1 MEGSEGKGQ
10 LTTDD
15 LVDDGTTEP
24 VINIRTFRFNFTL
37 MSEQTLKSK
46 YEIKELELN
55 ALLEV
60 TQAINNNVPEESLY
74 KIYNF
79 TLRSNLNIKKLALFV
94 LDESWNCK
102 VNFGTKVNLTKAK
115 LPECFKTVTDVSRCH
130 EFGEGDFY
138 EFDTV
143 VPVAHKKTT
152 LALVF
157 VGGLANDEI
166 YGNDDA
172 VRFIQALSNIIIV
185 AIENKKLARKQ
196 LEQEAL
202 RKELEIASDVQQFLF
217 PEKLPNT
224 DVLKIE
230 ASYLP
235 HDRVGGDYYDYV
247 PINKNQF
254 LICVADVSGKGIPA
268 ALMMSN
274 FQASLRTLLRQTP
287 NLTDIVEAL
296 NFQVLENTKGEKFI
310 TFFAAIYDVR
320 LKTMVYVNSGHNP
333 PILWSRKG
341 GIQLLEEGSTV
352 LGAMHPLPFLN
363 EGFLTN
369 LDDFLLFCYTDGLTE
384 TISEQGSEFGV
395 ESLLSYFSS
404 DHIFTKDLKTIHQ
417 DIIVALDAFKGRN
430 GYHDDITILSCRVG

>member
-1 MEGSEGKGQ
+1 M
-10 LTTDD
+10 T
-15 LVDDGTTEP
+15 
-24 VINIRTFRFNFTL
+24 
-37 MSEQTLKSK
+37 EQTLKSK
-46 YEIKELELN
+46 FEIKELELN
-55 ALLEV
+55 ALLEI
-60 TQAINNNVPEESLY
+60 TQSINDNVSEESLY

-94 LDESWNCK
+94 LDEVWNCK
-102 VNFGTKVNLTKAK
+102 VNFGTQGNYFKVNL
-115 LPECFKTVTDVSRCH
+115 PDCFKSVS
-130 EFGEGDFY
+130 EISQLKDFNAI
-138 EFDTV
+138 EFDEFNMV
-143 VPVAHKKTT
+143 IPVAHKKNT

-157 VGGLANDEI
+157 VGGLD
-166 YGNDDA
+166 NDDLRYENA
-172 VRFIQALSNIIIV
+172 DGIKFIQALSNIIIV
-185 AIENKKLARKQ
+185 AIENKKLARRQ

-217 PEKLPNT
+217 PETLPNT
-224 DVLKIE
+224 DLLKVE

-235 HDRVGGDYYDYV
+235 HDMVGGDYYDYI

-287 NLTDIVEAL
+287 NLTDIIEAL

-310 TFFAAIYDVR
+310 TFFAAIYDIR

-333 PILWSRKG
+333 PILIQRKS
-341 GIQLLEEGSTV
+341 GIRLLEEGSTV

-363 EGFLTN
+363 EGFVTG

-384 TISEQGSEFGV
+384 TINEAGNEYGV
-395 ESLLSYFSS
+395 EPLLEYFLK
-404 DHIFTKDLKTIHQ
+404 DQTFTKDLKTIHQ
-417 DIIVALDAFKGRN
+417 DIIVALDNFKGRN

>member
-1 MEGSEGKGQ
+1 MSQ
-10 LTTDD
+10 L
-15 LVDDGTTEP
+15 E
-24 VINIRTFRFNFTL
+24 
-37 MSEQTLKSK
+37 LKK
-46 YEIKELELN
+46 QFEIKELELN
-55 ALLEV
+55 ALLEI
-60 TQAINNNVPEESLY
+60 TQAINSNLPEESLY

-94 LDESWNCK
+94 LDEDWDCK
-102 VNFGTKVNLTKAK
+102 AHFGTEHHYRKTKL
-115 LPECFKTVTDVSRCH
+115 LPQFKTIQDITHLR
-130 EFGEGDFY
+130 
-138 EFDTV
+138 EFDECDFTEFDIV
-143 VPVAHKKTT
+143 IPVTHKSDT

-157 VGGLANDEI
+157 VGGLDKNDPRYENEDGI
-166 YGNDDA
+166 
-172 VRFIQALSNIIIV
+172 RFIQALSNIIIV

-196 LEQEAL
+196 LAQEAF

-224 DVLKIE
+224 ETLQME

-235 HDRVGGDYYDYV
+235 HDLVGGDYYDYI

-254 LICVADVSGKGIPA
+254 LICIADVSGKGIPA

-287 NLTDIVEAL
+287 NLTDIIEAL

-320 LKTMVYVNSGHNP
+320 LKTMVYVNAGHNP
-333 PILWSRKG
+333 PILIDKKH
-341 GIQLLEEGSTV
+341 GIRLLEDGCTV

-363 EGFLTN
+363 EGFVTD

-384 TISEQGSEFGV
+384 TINEKDQEFGI
-395 ESLLSYFSS
+395 EALMDYFSKP
-404 DHIFTKDLKTIHQ
+404 DVRMRNLKTIHQ
-417 DIIVALDAFKGRN
+417 DLIVALDSFKGRN
-430 GYHDDITILSCRVG
+430 SYHDDITMLSCRVS

>member
-1 MEGSEGKGQ
+1 MAELSIKS
-10 LTTDD
+10 
-15 LVDDGTTEP
+15 
-24 VINIRTFRFNFTL
+24 RF
-37 MSEQTLKSK
+37 
-46 YEIKELELN
+46 EIKELELN
-55 ALLEV
+55 ALLEI
-60 TQAINNNVPEESLY
+60 TQAINSNLPEESLY

-79 TLRSNLNIKKLALFV
+79 TLRSNLHIEKLALFV
-94 LDESWNCK
+94 LDEEWDCK
-102 VNFGTKVNLTKAK
+102 VSFGTKKHFNRADL
-115 LPECFKTVTDVSRCH
+115 LPEFKTIQDITH
-130 EFGEGDFY
+130 LKDFK
-138 EFDTV
+138 ECDFTVFDIII
-143 VPVAHKKTT
+143 PVAHKDKT

-157 VGGLANDEI
+157 VGGLDKRDTYAHND
-166 YGNDDA
+166 G
-172 VRFIQALSNIIIV
+172 VKFIQALSNIIIV
-185 AIENKKLARKQ
+185 AIENKKLARRQ
-196 LEQEAL
+196 LEQEAF

-224 DVLKIE
+224 ELLKIE

-235 HDRVGGDYYDYV
+235 HDHIGGDYYDYI

-287 NLTDIVEAL
+287 NLTDIIEAL

-310 TFFAAIYDVR
+310 TFFAAIYDIR

-333 PILWSRKG
+333 PILWSKKDGLR
-341 GIQLLEEGSTV
+341 LLEEGSTV

-363 EGFLTN
+363 EGFVTG

-384 TISEQGSEFGV
+384 TINADGKEFGV
-395 ESLLSYFSS
+395 DFLTNYFSKPGTY
-404 DHIFTKDLKTIHQ
+404 FKDLKTIHQ
-417 DIIVALDAFKGRN
+417 DIIVSLDQFKGRM

>member
-1 MEGSEGKGQ
+1 MPG
-10 LTTDD
+10 LD
-15 LVDDGTTEP
+15 LKKQ
-24 VINIRTFRFNFTL
+24 F
-37 MSEQTLKSK
+37 
-46 YEIKELELN
+46 EIKELELN
-55 ALLEV
+55 ALLEI
-60 TQAINNNVPEESLY
+60 TQAINSNLSEESLY

-79 TLRSNLNIKKLALFV
+79 TLRSNLKLRKMALFV
-94 LDESWNCK
+94 LDDEWNCK
-102 VNFGTKVNLTKAK
+102 ASFGTEHQFHRSNL
-115 LPECFKTVTDVSRCH
+115 LPEFKTIQDITH
-130 EFGEGDFY
+130 LKEFAECDFT
-138 EFDTV
+138 EFDIV
-143 VPVAHKKTT
+143 IPVTHKSDT

-157 VGGLANDEI
+157 VGGLEKNSPAYENEDGI
-166 YGNDDA
+166 
-172 VRFIQALSNIIIV
+172 RFIQALSNIIIV

-196 LEQEAL
+196 LEQEAF

-217 PEKLPNT
+217 PETLPYTEN
-224 DVLKIE
+224 LKVE

-235 HDRVGGDYYDYV
+235 HDMIGGDYYDYI

-274 FQASLRTLLRQTP
+274 FQAVLRTLLRQTP

-320 LKTMVYVNSGHNP
+320 LKTMVYVNAGHNP
-333 PILWSRKG
+333 PILWDKNNGLR
-341 GIQLLEEGSTV
+341 LLEDGSTV

-363 EGFLTN
+363 EGFVTG

-384 TISEQGSEFGV
+384 TVNEQGKEFGV
-395 ESLLSYFSS
+395 EALMTYFNE
-404 DHIFTKDLKTIHQ
+404 DHTNTKDLKVIHQ
-417 DIIVALDAFKGRN
+417 DIIVALDKFKGKN